1 MTTTKARQLR
11 KNSTESEQ
19 VLWKHLRLCQ
29 LGGYKFR
36 RQQPIGW
43 YIVDFVNFEKRVI
56 IELDGGHHSQQV
68 DYDAQRTACLNAQ
81 GYRVLRFW
89 NNQIMKEIEAV
100 KAVIVQVLEA
110 GPDTLHLNPS
120 HKGGGD
126 ALVQTESTGNTLSR
140 Y

>member
-89 NNQIMKEIEAV
+89 NNQVMKKIEAV

-110 GPDTLHLNPS
+110 GPDTPYLNPPPQ
-120 HKGGGD
+120 GGRRCI
-126 ALVQTESTGNTLSR
+126 STNR
-140 Y
+140 KHR